1 MNAPQPLMSGDRVDD
16 LHGASEEVGTR
27 QESIRTLYAQMRNSS
42 LAAVVVTTYMV
53 AASWAFTSHLV
64 VLGWGAVQLLSM
76 FCREVLIYSFHKRKP
91 AGAALERWAA
101 YYVVQQAIV
110 GLIWGATI
118 FLFAHPDQPITV
130 ALTLCCLYS
139 IGAGAVPAQAYTPT
153 SLYAIVG
160 VLYTL
165 VTVRLVA
172 VGTFEYILLG
182 VASGLFGL
190 TMVGF
195 CRVEAKNLREGFRIR
210 FENRALVA
218 ALTAQKAEAEEAR
231 NSAELASLA
240 KSQFLA
246 AASHDLRQPLYAL
259 SLFSASLREL
269 TLDAEGRNV
278 VARIQDSIAVMESLF
293 DGLLDVSRLE
303 AGVVEVHIS
312 DISVDALFD
321 RLSQV
326 FHPIA
331 TDRGLDLRFRS
342 DGEWVRSDST
352 LLEQVLSNLLSN
364 AMRHTSRGGV
374 LVAARPR
381 GEEVRLEI
389 WDTGIGIGQADL
401 ERIFEEFVQ
410 VHNPQRDR
418 RKGLG
423 LGLSIA
429 RRAAALIGSSIDVRS
444 REGKGSRF
452 MVAQPRCR
460 RREVELPEIAP
471 EYMGWGVR
479 TLPVMVV
486 EDDQD
491 VRAALGDLLTRW
503 NVRYDMFADAEP
515 ALERVAAGT
524 RYGLVLADYR
534 LPGAMNGLDL
544 IAALMERHPAPFPET
559 VVITGDFDSALIAKA
574 HAQGVPL
581 LHKPL
586 RADVLRRLVG
596 VPA

>member
-1 MNAPQPLMSGDRVDD
+1 
-16 LHGASEEVGTR
+16 
-27 QESIRTLYAQMRNSS
+27 
-42 LAAVVVTTYMV
+42 
-53 AASWAFTSHLV
+53 
-64 VLGWGAVQLLSM
+64 
-76 FCREVLIYSFHKRKP
+76 
-91 AGAALERWAA
+91 
-101 YYVVQQAIV
+101 
-110 GLIWGATI
+110 
-118 FLFAHPDQPITV
+118 
-130 ALTLCCLYS
+130 
-139 IGAGAVPAQAYTPT
+139 
-153 SLYAIVG
+153 
-160 VLYTL
+160 
-165 VTVRLVA
+165 
-172 VGTFEYILLG
+172 
-182 VASGLFGL
+182 
-190 TMVGF
+190 
-195 CRVEAKNLREGFRIR
+195 FRIR

-231 NSAELASLA
+231 NRAELASLA

-269 TLDAEGRNV
+269 KLDAEGRGV

-303 AGVVEVHIS
+303 AGVVEVHMS
-312 DISVDALFD
+312 EVSVDALFD

-331 TDRGLDLRFRS
+331 IDRGLDLRFRS
-342 DGEWVRSDST
+342 DGEWVRSDAT

-374 LVAARPR
+374 LVAARSR
-381 GEEVRLEI
+381 GAEVRLEI
-389 WDTGIGIGQADL
+389 WDTGIGIDEADL

-429 RRAAALIGSSIDVRS
+429 RRAAALIESPIDVRS
-444 REGKGSRF
+444 RRGKGSRF

-460 RREVELPEIAP
+460 QRDVQMPDLPPEHIPSIRRA
-471 EYMGWGVR
+471 
-479 TLPVMVV
+479 LPVMVI

-503 NVRYDMFADAEP
+503 NVRFDMFPDSEL
-515 ALERVAAGT
+515 ALEQIALGG

-534 LPGAMNGLDL
+534 LPGPMNGLDL
-544 IAALMERHPAPFPET
+544 IAAVMERHPAPKPEA
-559 VVITGDFDSALIAKA
+559 VLITGDFDSALIGRA

-586 RADVLRRLVG
+586 SADVLRRLVG
-596 VPA
+596 VAT